1 MKQRK
6 LCKCGCGLRVSLS
19 TSIYK
24 QGHNLCAFTKPFHGA
39 LPLCKCGC
47 GGKVSLYKKRPRKFI
62 SGHNTR
68 LHSSKEQG
76 RRGKFNHTPWNKGT
90 AAKHSYKKD
99 KRRHVHRTIAEA
111 AIGRK
116 LKSSEVVHHINGNKH
131 DNRNSNLLICKQAY
145 HAFLHNTG
153 RMLHV

>member
-1 MKQRK
+1 MKQRN
-6 LCKCGCGLRVSLS
+6 LCKCGCELRVSLPS
-19 TSIYK
+19 SHFK
-24 QGHNLCAFTKPFHGA
+24 QGHNLHAFTRPFRGR

-47 GGKVSLYKKRPRKFI
+47 GQRVSLYKKRPRKFI

-68 LHSSKEQG
+68 LLLGKEQG

-90 AAKHSYKKD
+90 AAEHSYKKD
-99 KRRHVHRTIAEA
+99 KGRHVHRTIAEA
-111 AIGRK
+111 AIRRK

-131 DNRNSNLLICKQAY
+131 DNRNGNLLICKQAY
-145 HAFLHNTG
+145 HAFLHKTG